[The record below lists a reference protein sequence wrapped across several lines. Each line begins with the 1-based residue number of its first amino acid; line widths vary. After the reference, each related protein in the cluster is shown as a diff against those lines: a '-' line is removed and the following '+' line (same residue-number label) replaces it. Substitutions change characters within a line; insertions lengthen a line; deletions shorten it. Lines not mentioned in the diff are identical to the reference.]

1 MKKNITY
8 SAFFWALFFWTSFDV
23 LAQTRVAG
31 KVTDEVT
38 KNELAGISI
47 AVKGKVIGTIT
58 NQKGDFAFTTSTPTP
73 FTVAVSGVGFQTQ
86 EFVLNGNRTDLNVSL
101 REQPILGQEVVVAA
115 SRVEESVMQSPVS
128 IEKLDIRAIQN
139 TPAPSFYDALRNLKG
154 VEMSTQSVT
163 FSNFNTRGFSG
174 NGNYRVVQMMDGMDN
189 QAPGLNFSVANI
201 VGMSELDV
209 ESVELLPGAAS
220 ALYGPNA
227 INGLL
232 LTTSKS
238 PFLYQGLSAN
248 AKVGLMNASNRTKRY
263 SEEKL
268 GATPYTDFSLRY
280 AKAFNNKFAF
290 KVNVGYL
297 AAQDWQATDYRDQSL
312 VNGSGLSGTRATNRG
327 YDGINIYGDTDPNFT
342 QYQILR
348 SALAQAVPGSGSPL
362 VPLNQGITQ
371 LATQFGPGL
380 GLTPA
385 QAYDRVLTDLYAQP
399 LGFNYTRTGYRER
412 DLVDYSARS
421 LKLNG
426 SLHYRI
432 GENAE
437 AILQANWGTGT
448 TVYTGADRY
457 YLDRFN
463 IGQYKAEVR
472 GSNFFVRAYTT
483 QERSGDAYAVGIAG
497 LGMNNTWVVD
507 QTASGPV
514 VNTTPTATYFGT
526 IAGTYAGATFPA
538 FVTDLQTRLAASP
551 GANPLLAYQAAIA
564 ASQANTNAVFN
575 QIVQVVGNGQLY
587 KPGSPEFEAKLKEVT
602 SKAIPGDA
610 RGVGAKFQDR
620 TNLYHVEAMYNLNKV
635 IDPKTVE
642 IIVGGNY
649 RIYELNSGGTIFYS
663 NNGKEPTIKEYG
675 VYAQL
680 QKSIADKLRLTG
692 ALRFDKN
699 ENFKGQFNP
708 RLSAVYSVDRNNNIR
723 ASFQTGFR
731 IPTTQDQYIDLL
743 TPQAR
748 LIGALPVLTQKY
760 NLTSANTFTYESILA
775 GQPKPYDFPTFKPER
790 VSTIEFGYKGLINN
804 RLLIDAYYYN
814 STYHDFIGSVTLI
827 QPTGATTRNIY
838 STQRN
843 YTSPIRTQGF
853 GIGLDYSLP
862 GNFQVGGNV
871 SNNTLNTGGVSLFSG
886 EMNKNT
892 LDDGFQVRFNTP
904 KYRYNVS
911 VGNRNIRSSGWGFNV
926 VYRYQ
931 DAFEWQ
937 SSLGNTNIN
946 ISSDVNNRPIIPAY
960 GTLDAQI
967 SKRISAIHSIFKIG
981 GNNILQKEYTTGWG
995 NPTVGSMF
1003 YLSLTFDQLMN

>member
-1 MKKNITY
+1 MKKSFTY
-8 SAFFWALFFWTSFDV
+8 SAFVLMLFWLLSITA

-31 KVTDEVT
+31 KVTDES
-38 KNELAGISI
+38 KKEELTGISI

-58 NQKGDFAFTTSTPTP
+58 DQKGNFSLSTNTPTP

-86 EFVLNGNRTDLNVSL
+86 EFVINGDRTDLNVSL
-101 REQPILGQEVVVAA
+101 REQVTLGQEVVVAA

-128 IEKLDIRAIQN
+128 IEKMDIRAIQN

-174 NGNYRVVQMMDGMDN
+174 NGNTRVVQMMDGMDN

-268 GATPYTDFSLRY
+268 GATPYTDFSIRY
-280 AKAFNNKFAF
+280 AKAFNNRFAF

-297 AAQDWQATDYRDQSL
+297 TAQDWQATDYRDQSL
-312 VNGSGLSGTRATNRG
+312 VNGAGLSGTRATNRG
-327 YDGINIYGDTDPNFT
+327 YDGINIYGDVDPGFS

-348 SALAQAVPGSGSPL
+348 SALAQATPGSGSPL
-362 VPLNQGITQ
+362 LPLNQGIMQ
-371 LATQFGPGL
+371 LATQFGPAA
-380 GLTPA
+380 GLTPT
-385 QAYDRVLTDLYAQP
+385 QAYDRVLTDLYANP

-457 YLDRFN
+457 YLNKFN
-463 IGQYKAEVR
+463 IGQYKAEIR

-497 LGMNNTWVVD
+497 LGMNNTWIVD
-507 QTASGPV
+507 QTANGPV
-514 VNTTPTATYFGT
+514 VNTAPTATYFGT
-526 IAGTYAGATFPA
+526 VAGTYAGVSFPA
-538 FVTDLQTRLAASP
+538 FVTDLQTRLAVP
-551 GANPLLAYQAAIA
+551 GVNPLVAYQGAVL
-564 ASQANTNAVFN
+564 ASQANSAAYFN
-575 QIVQVVGNGQLY
+575 QVQQLVGNGQVY
-587 KPGSPEFEAKLKEVT
+587 KPGSPEFEAKLREVT
-602 SKAIPGDA
+602 GKAIPGDA
-610 RGVGAKFQDR
+610 NGVGAKFQDR
-620 TNLYHVEAMYNLNKV
+620 TNLYHTEAMYNFNKV
-635 IDPKTVE
+635 IDPKTAE

-649 RIYELNSGGTIFYS
+649 RVYELNSGGTIFYS
-663 NNGKEPTIKEYG
+663 NNGKEPTISEFG
-675 VYAQL
+675 LYAQV

-748 LIGALPVLTQKY
+748 LIGSLSPLLQKY
-760 NLTSANTFTYESILA
+760 NLTPANTFTYESILA
-775 GQPKPYDFPTFKPER
+775 GQPKAYDFPTFKPER
-790 VSTIEFGYKGLINN
+790 VSTIEFGYKGLINK

-814 STYHDFIGSVTLI
+814 STYHDFIGTVTLI
-827 QPTGATTRNIY
+827 QPTGATTRNVY
-838 STQRN
+838 AVTKN
-843 YTSPIRTQGF
+843 YTSPIKTQGF

-862 GNFQVGGNV
+862 GNFQIGGNV

-892 LDDGFQVRFNTP
+892 LEDGFQVRYNTP

-911 VGNRNIRSSGWGFNV
+911 LGNRNIKGSGFGFNV

-937 SSLGNTNIN
+937 SSLGNPNIN
-946 ISSDVNNRPIIPAY
+946 ITSDISNRPIIAAF

-967 SKRISAIHSIFKIG
+967 SKRVPSIHSTFKIG
-981 GNNILQKEYTTGWG
+981 GSNILQKEYTTGWG
-995 NPTVGSMF
+995 NPTVGSI
-1003 YLSLTFDQLMN
+1003 YYVSLTFDQLMN

>member
-1 MKKNITY
+1 MKKSTTF
-8 SAFFWALFFWTSFDV
+8 SFFFWGLLCLLTVSA
-23 LAQTRVAG
+23 LAQTRVSG
-31 KVTDEVT
+31 KVTDGVT
-38 KNELAGISI
+38 KDGLAGISI
-47 AVKGKVIGTIT
+47 AVRGKVVGTIT
-58 NQKGDFAFTTSTPTP
+58 DQKGNFSLTTSTPTP
-73 FTVAVSGVGFQTQ
+73 FTLAVSGVGFQAQ
-86 EFVLNGNRTDLNVSL
+86 EIVISGNRTDLSL
-101 REQPILGQEVVVAA
+101 SLKEQPILGQEVVVAA

-128 IEKLDIRAIQN
+128 IEKMDIRAIQN

-163 FSNFNTRGFSG
+163 FSNFNTRGFSD
-174 NGNYRVVQMMDGMDN
+174 NGNTRVVQMMDGMDN

-227 INGLL
+227 LNGLL

-248 AKVGLMNASNRTKRY
+248 AKVGVMNASNRTKRY
-263 SEEKL
+263 SDEKL
-268 GATPYTDFSLRY
+268 GATPYTDFAIRY

-312 VNGSGLSGTRATNRG
+312 VNGSNLSSTRSTNPG
-327 YDGINIYGDTDPNFT
+327 YDGVNIYGDIDPGFT

-348 SALAQAVPGSGSPL
+348 SALAQATPGSGSPL
-362 VPLNQGITQ
+362 IPLNQGILA
-371 LATQFGPGL
+371 LATQFGPAA

-385 QAYDRVLTDLYAQP
+385 QAYDRVLTDLYATP

-412 DLVDYSARS
+412 DLVDYGAHS

-432 GENAE
+432 GEKAE
-437 AILQANWGTGT
+437 AILQANWGSGT
-448 TVYTGADRY
+448 TVYTGSDRY
-457 YLDRFN
+457 YLNKFN
-463 IGQYKAEVR
+463 IGQYKAEIR
-472 GSNFFVRAYTT
+472 GSNFFVRAYST
-483 QERSGDAYAVGIAG
+483 QERSGDAYAVGVAG
-497 LGMNNTWVVD
+497 LGLNNTWVVN
-507 QTASGPV
+507 QTANGPV
-514 VNTTPTATYFGT
+514 VNTTPTATYFGSV
-526 IAGTYAGATFPA
+526 AGNYAALSFPA
-538 FVTDLQTRLAASP
+538 FVTDLQTRLAT
-551 GANPLLAYQAAIA
+551 GTNPLLAYQGAVF
-564 ASQANTNAVFN
+564 ASQANATTYFN
-575 QIVQVVGNGQLY
+575 QVQQLVGNGQVY
-587 KPGSPEFEAKLKEVT
+587 KPGTSEFEAKLKEVT

-610 RGVGAKFQDR
+610 NGVGAKFLDR
-620 TNLYHVEAMYNLNKV
+620 TNLYHVEAMYNFNKV
-635 IDPKTVE
+635 VDPKTVE

-649 RIYELNSGGTIFYS
+649 RIYELNSAGTLFYS
-663 NNGKEPTIKEYG
+663 QNGKEPTINEYG
-675 VYAQL
+675 IYAQL
-680 QKSIADKLRLTG
+680 QKTIADKLRLTG
-692 ALRFDKN
+692 ALRYDKN

-708 RLSAVYSVDRNNNIR
+708 RLSAVYSVNRNNNLR

-731 IPTTQDQYIDLL
+731 IPTTQNQYIDLL
-743 TPQAR
+743 SPQAR
-748 LIGALPVLTQKY
+748 LIGALSPLQQKY

-775 GQPKPYDFPTFKPER
+775 GQPKAYDFPTFKPER

-814 STYHDFIGSVTLI
+814 STYHDFIGTIVLI
-827 QPTGATTRNIY
+827 QPTGATTRNVY
-838 STQRN
+838 ATNRN
-843 YTSPIRTQGF
+843 YTSPIKTQGF

-862 GNFQVGGNV
+862 GNFQIGGNV
-871 SNNTLNTGGVSLFSG
+871 SNNTLNTGGVGLFSG

-892 LDDGFQVRFNTP
+892 LEDGFQVKFNTP

-926 VYRYQ
+926 IYRYQ
-931 DAFEWQ
+931 NAFEWQ
-937 SSLGNTNIN
+937 SALGNPNIN
-946 ISSDVNNRPIIPAY
+946 ISSDVSNRPIIPAY

-967 SKRISAIHSIFKIG
+967 SKRVSSIHSIFKLG

-1003 YLSLTFDQLMN
+1003 YVGLTFDQLMN

>member
-1 MKKNITY
+1 M
-8 SAFFWALFFWTSFDV
+8 
-23 LAQTRVAG
+23 
-31 KVTDEVT
+31 TDEA
-38 KNELAGISI
+38 KKENLAGISI

-58 NQKGDFAFTTSTPTP
+58 DQRGNFALTTTTPTP
-73 FTVAVSGVGFQTQ
+73 FTIAVSGVGFQTQ
-86 EFVLNGNRTDLNVSL
+86 SFVIDGNRTDLNVSL
-101 REQPILGQEVVVAA
+101 KEQPILGQEVVVAA

-128 IEKLDIRAIQN
+128 IEKMDIRAIQN

-174 NGNYRVVQMMDGMDN
+174 NGNTRVVQMMDGMDN

-248 AKVGLMNASNRTKRY
+248 VKVGLMNASNRTKRY

-268 GATPYTDFSLRY
+268 GATPYTDVSIRY
-280 AKAFNNKFAF
+280 AKAFNNKVAF

-312 VNGSGLSGTRATNRG
+312 VNGAGLSGTRATNRG
-327 YDGINIYGDTDPNFT
+327 YDGINIYGDTDPGFT

-348 SALAQAVPGSGSPL
+348 SALAQATPGSGSPL
-362 VPLNQGITQ
+362 LPLNQGIMQ
-371 LATQFGPGL
+371 LANQFGPVA

-385 QAYDRVLTDLYAQP
+385 QAYDRVLTDLYSGP
-399 LGFNYTRTGYRER
+399 LNFNYTRTGYRER
-412 DLVDYSARS
+412 DLVDYSAKS

-432 GENAE
+432 GEKAE

-457 YLDRFN
+457 YLNRFN
-463 IGQYKAEVR
+463 VGQYKAEVR

-497 LGMNNTWVVD
+497 LGMNNTWVVN
-507 QTASGPV
+507 QTANGPV
-514 VNTTPTATYFGT
+514 VNTAPTAAYFGGV
-526 IAGTYAGATFPA
+526 AGNYAGISFPA
-538 FVTDLQTRLAASP
+538 FAADLQTRLAT
-551 GANPLLAYQAAIA
+551 GINPLLAYQGAVL
-564 ASQANTNAVFN
+564 ASQANANTYFN
-575 QIVQVVGNGQLY
+575 QVLQLPGVGNGQVY
-587 KPGSPEFEAKLKEVT
+587 KPGTPEFEAKLKEVT

-610 RGVGAKFQDR
+610 NGVGAKFQDR
-620 TNLYHVEAMYNLNKV
+620 TNLYHLEAMYNFNKLV
-635 IDPKTVE
+635 DPKTVE
-642 IIVGGNY
+642 LIVGGNY
-649 RIYELNSGGTIFYS
+649 RIYELNSDGTIFYN

-692 ALRFDKN
+692 ALRYDKN

-708 RLSAVYSVDRNNNIR
+708 RLSAVYSVNRNNNIR

-748 LIGALPVLTQKY
+748 LIGALPPLLQKY
-760 NLTSANTFTYESILA
+760 NLTSANTYTYESILA

-790 VSTIEFGYKGLINN
+790 VSTIEFGYKGLINS

-827 QPTGATTRNIY
+827 QPTGATTRNVY
-838 STQRN
+838 SISKN
-843 YTSPIRTQGF
+843 YTSPIKTQGF
-853 GIGLDYSLP
+853 GIGVDYSLP

-871 SNNTLNTGGVSLFSG
+871 SNNTLNTGGVGLFSG

-892 LDDGFQVRFNTP
+892 LEDGFQVKYNTP
-904 KYRYNVS
+904 KYRYNIS
-911 VGNRNIRSSGWGFNV
+911 LGNRNIRGSGFGFNI

-937 SSLGNTNIN
+937 SSLGNPNIN
-946 ISSDVNNRPIIPAY
+946 ISSDINNRPIIPAF
-960 GTLDAQI
+960 GTLDAQVN
-967 SKRISAIHSIFKIG
+967 KRISSIHSIIKIG

-995 NPTVGSMF
+995 NPTVGSM
-1003 YLSLTFDQLMN
+1003 YYVSLTFDQLMN

>member
-1 MKKNITY
+1 MLSI
-8 SAFFWALFFWTSFDV
+8 AA
-23 LAQTRVAG
+23 LAQTRIAG
-31 KVTDEVT
+31 KVTDESKKET
-38 KNELAGISI
+38 LSGISI
-47 AVKGKVIGTIT
+47 VVIGKVVGTIT
-58 NQKGDFAFTTSTPTP
+58 DQKGNFSFTTNTPTP
-73 FTVAVSGVGFQTQ
+73 FTIAISAVGYQRQ
-86 EFVLNGNRTDLNVSL
+86 EFVINGDRTDLTVNL
-101 REQPILGQEVVVAA
+101 KEQPILGQEVVVAA

-128 IEKLDIRAIQN
+128 IEKMDIRAIQN

-174 NGNYRVVQMMDGMDN
+174 NGNTRVVQMMDGMDN

-268 GATPYTDFSLRY
+268 GATPYNNFAIRY

-290 KVNVGYL
+290 KVNVDYL
-297 AAQDWQATDYRDQSL
+297 TAQDWQATDYRDQSL
-312 VNGSGLSGTRATNRG
+312 VNGAGLSGTRATNRG
-327 YDGINIYGDTDPNFT
+327 YDGINIYGDVDPGFS

-348 SALAQAVPGSGSPL
+348 SALAQATPGSGSPL
-362 VPLNQGITQ
+362 LPLNQGIMQ
-371 LATQFGPGL
+371 LATQFGPAA
-380 GLTPA
+380 GLTPT
-385 QAYDRVLTDLYAQP
+385 QAYDRVLTDLYSTP

-457 YLDRFN
+457 YLNKFN
-463 IGQYKAEVR
+463 IGQYKAEIR

-497 LGMNNTWVVD
+497 LGMNNTWIVD
-507 QTASGPV
+507 QTANGPV
-514 VNTTPTATYFGT
+514 VNTAPTATYFGT
-526 IAGTYAGATFPA
+526 VAGTYAGVSFPA
-538 FVTDLQTRLAASP
+538 FVTDLQTRLAVP
-551 GANPLLAYQAAIA
+551 GVNPLVAYQGAVL
-564 ASQANTNAVFN
+564 ASQANSATYFN
-575 QIVQVVGNGQLY
+575 QVQQLVGNGQVY
-587 KPGSPEFEAKLKEVT
+587 KPGSPEFEAKLREVT
-602 SKAIPGDA
+602 GKAIPGDA
-610 RGVGAKFQDR
+610 NGVGAKFQDR
-620 TNLYHVEAMYNLNKV
+620 TNLYHTEAMYNFNKV
-635 IDPKTVE
+635 IDPKTAE

-649 RIYELNSGGTIFYS
+649 RVYELNSGGTIFYS
-663 NNGKEPTIKEYG
+663 NNGKEPTISEFG
-675 VYAQL
+675 LYAQV
-680 QKSIADKLRLTG
+680 QKSIAEKLRLTG

-748 LIGALPVLTQKY
+748 LIGSLSPLLQKY
-760 NLTSANTFTYESILA
+760 NLTPANTFTYESILA
-775 GQPKPYDFPTFKPER
+775 GQPKAYDFPTFKPER
-790 VSTIEFGYKGLINN
+790 VSTVEFGYKGLINR

-814 STYHDFIGSVTLI
+814 STYHDFIGTVTLI
-827 QPTGATTRNIY
+827 QPTGATTRNVYAI
-838 STQRN
+838 TKN
-843 YTSPIRTQGF
+843 YTSPIKTQGF

-862 GNFQVGGNV
+862 GNFQIGGNV
-871 SNNTLNTGGVSLFSG
+871 SNNTLNTGGVSLFSS

-892 LDDGFQVRFNTP
+892 LEDGFQVRYNTP

-911 VGNRNIRSSGWGFNV
+911 LGNRNIMGSGFGFNI

-937 SSLGNTNIN
+937 SSLGNPNIN
-946 ISSDVNNRPIIPAY
+946 ITSDITNRPIIAAF
-960 GTLDAQI
+960 GTLDAQV
-967 SKRISAIHSIFKIG
+967 SKRISSIHSIFKIG
-981 GNNILQKEYTTGWG
+981 GSNILQKEYTTGWG
-995 NPTVGSMF
+995 NPTVGSM
-1003 YLSLTFDQLMN
+1003 YYVSLTFDQLMN

>member
-1 MKKNITY
+1 MKKLTTY
-8 SAFFWALFFWTSFDV
+8 FAFFLGLFSLLSFNV

-31 KVTDEVT
+31 KVTEEAKKD
-38 KNELAGISI
+38 ELAGISI
-47 AVKGKVIGTIT
+47 AVRGKVIGTIT
-58 NQKGDFAFTTSTPTP
+58 DQKGNFSLTTNTPTP
-73 FTVAVSGVGFQTQ
+73 FTIAISGVGFQTQ
-86 EFVLNGNRTDLNVSL
+86 EFVINGDRTDLNVSL

-128 IEKLDIRAIQN
+128 IEKMDIRAIQN

-174 NGNYRVVQMMDGMDN
+174 NGNVRVVQLMDGMDN

-227 INGLL
+227 LNGLL

-238 PFLYQGLSAN
+238 PFLYQGLSVN
-248 AKVGLMNASNRTKRY
+248 AKVGMMNASNRTKRY
-263 SEEKL
+263 SDEKL
-268 GATPYTDFSLRY
+268 GATPYTDFAIRY

-290 KVNVGYL
+290 KINVGYL
-297 AAQDWQATDYRDQSL
+297 TAQDWQATDYRDQSL
-312 VNGSGLSGTRATNRG
+312 VNGAGLSGTRATNRG
-327 YDGINIYGDTDPNFT
+327 YDGINIYGDTDPGFT
-342 QYQILR
+342 QYQVLR
-348 SALAQAVPGSGSPL
+348 SALAQATPGSGSPL
-362 VPLNQGITQ
+362 LPLNQGITQ
-371 LATQFGPGL
+371 LANQFGSL
-380 GLTPA
+380 AGLTGA
-385 QAYDRVLTDLYAQP
+385 QAYEQVLKDLYSTP

-421 LKLNG
+421 IKLNG

-432 GENAE
+432 SENAE

-457 YLDRFN
+457 YLDKFN
-463 IGQYKAEVR
+463 VGQYKAEVR

-497 LGMNNTWVVD
+497 LGMNNTWVVN
-507 QTASGPV
+507 QTATGPV
-514 VNTTPTATYFGT
+514 VNTAPTAAYFGSV
-526 IAGTYAGATFPA
+526 AGTYAGASFPG
-538 FVTDLQTRLAASP
+538 FVTDLTTRLAT
-551 GANPLLAYQAAIA
+551 GTNPLLAYQAAVA
-564 ASQANTNAVFN
+564 ASQSKADAYFN
-575 QIVQVVGNGQLY
+575 QVQQAVGNGQVY
-587 KPGSPEFEAKLKEVT
+587 KPGTPEFEQKLKEVT

-610 RGVGAKFQDR
+610 NGVGAKFQDR
-620 TNLYHVEAMYNLNKV
+620 TNLYHMEAMYNFNKL
-635 IDPKTVE
+635 IEPKTVE
-642 IIVGGNY
+642 VIVGGNY
-649 RIYELNSGGTIFYS
+649 RVYQLNSGGTIFLS
-663 NNGKEPTIKEYG
+663 QNGKEPTISEYG
-675 VYAQL
+675 LYAQL
-680 QKSIADKLRLTG
+680 QKTIADKLRLTG
-692 ALRFDKN
+692 ALRYDKN

-708 RLSAVYSVDRNNNIR
+708 RLSAVYSVNRNNNIR

-748 LIGALPVLTQKY
+748 LIGSLPPLLQKY
-760 NLTSANTFTYESILA
+760 NLTSANTFTLQSILA
-775 GQPKPYDFPTFKPER
+775 GQPKAYDFPTFKPER
-790 VSTIEFGYKGLINN
+790 VSTIEFGYKSLINN

-814 STYHDFIGSVTLI
+814 STYHDFIGTVALV
-827 QPTGATTRNIY
+827 QPTGATTRNVYAI
-838 STQRN
+838 TRN
-843 YTSPIRTQGF
+843 YTNPIKTQGF

-862 GNFQVGGNV
+862 GNFQIGGNI
-871 SNNTLNTGGVSLFSG
+871 SNNTLNTGGVGLFSG

-892 LDDGFQVRFNTP
+892 LEDGFQVRFNTP

-911 VGNRNIRSSGWGFNV
+911 FGNRNIRSSGWGFNV

-931 DAFEWQ
+931 NAFEWQ
-937 SSLGNTNIN
+937 SSLGNPNIN
-946 ISSDVNNRPIIPAY
+946 ISSDSNNRPIIPAY
-960 GTLDAQI
+960 GTLDAQV
-967 SKRISAIHSIFKIG
+967 SKRVSSIHSIFKLG
-981 GNNILQKEYTTGWG
+981 GSNILQKEYTTGWG

-1003 YLSLTFDQLMN
+1003 YVSLTFDQLMN

>member
-1 MKKNITY
+1 MKKSTTI
-8 SAFFWALFFWTSFDV
+8 SLLFWGAFFLLSFNA
-23 LAQTRVAG
+23 LAQTRIAG
-31 KVTDEVT
+31 KVTDGAKKDGLT
-38 KNELAGISI
+38 GISV

-58 NQKGDFAFTTSTPTP
+58 NQTGNFSLTTSTPTP
-73 FTVAVSGVGFQTQ
+73 FTLAISGVGFQTQ
-86 EFVLNGNRTDLNVSL
+86 EVVVEGNRTDINVSL
-101 REQPILGQEVVVAA
+101 NEQPILGQEVVVAA

-128 IEKLDIRAIQN
+128 IEKMDIRAIQN

-163 FSNFNTRGFSG
+163 FSNFNTRGFSD

-248 AKVGLMNASNRTKRY
+248 AKVGVMNASNRTKRY
-263 SEEKL
+263 SDEKL
-268 GATPYTDFSLRY
+268 GATPYTDFTIRY

-290 KVNVGYL
+290 KVNIGYL

-312 VNGSGLSGTRATNRG
+312 VNGAGLSGTRATNRG
-327 YDGINIYGDTDPNFT
+327 YDGINIYGDTDPGFT

-348 SALAQAVPGSGSPL
+348 SALAQATTGPIL
-362 VPLNQGITQ
+362 QLNQGIMQ
-371 LATQFGPGL
+371 LANQFGPAA
-380 GLTPA
+380 GLTGA
-385 QAYDRVLTDLYAQP
+385 QAYERVLTDLYTAP

-412 DLVDYSARS
+412 DLVDYSAHS

-432 GENAE
+432 GEKAE
-437 AILQANWGTGT
+437 AILQANWGNGT

-457 YLDRFN
+457 YLNNFN
-463 IGQYKAEVR
+463 LGQYKAEIR

-483 QERSGDAYAVGIAG
+483 QERSGDSYAVGIAG
-497 LGMNNTWVVD
+497 LGLNNTWVVD
-507 QTASGPV
+507 QTATGPV
-514 VNTTPTATYFGT
+514 VNTSPTATYFGT
-526 IAGTYAGATFPA
+526 VAGTYAGVSFPA
-538 FVTDLQTRLAASP
+538 FAADLQTRLAA
-551 GANPLLAYQAAIA
+551 GTNPLLAYQGAVF
-564 ASQANTNAVFN
+564 ASQANSNAYFN
-575 QIVQVVGNGQLY
+575 QVLQLAGNGQAY
-587 KPGSPEFEAKLKEVT
+587 TPGTPRFEEKLKEVT

-610 RGVGAKFQDR
+610 NGVGAKFQDR
-620 TNLYHVEAMYNLNKV
+620 TNLYHLEAMYNFNKV

-649 RIYELNSGGTIFYS
+649 RIYQLNSGGTIFLS
-663 NNGKEPTIKEYG
+663 QNGKEPTISEYG
-675 VYAQL
+675 LYAQL
-680 QKSIADKLRLTG
+680 QKTIAEKLRLTG
-692 ALRFDKN
+692 ALRYDKN

-708 RLSAVYSVDRNNNIR
+708 RLSAVYSVNRNNNIR

-748 LIGALPVLTQKY
+748 LIGALPAVFQKY
-760 NLTSANTFTYESILA
+760 NLTPANTLTYASILA
-775 GQPKPYDFPTFKPER
+775 GQPKAYAFPTFKPER
-790 VSTIEFGYKGLINN
+790 VSTIELGYKALINN

-814 STYHDFIGSVTLI
+814 STYHDFIGTVTLI
-827 QPTGATTRNIY
+827 QPTGATTRNVY
-838 STQRN
+838 SVHEN
-843 YTSPIRTQGF
+843 YTSPIKTQGF
-853 GIGLDYSLP
+853 GVSLDYSLP
-862 GNFQVGGNV
+862 GNFQIGGNV
-871 SNNTLNTGGVSLFSG
+871 SNSTLNAGGVGLFSG

-892 LDDGFQVRFNTP
+892 LEDGFQVKFNTP

-937 SSLGNTNIN
+937 SSLGNPNIN

-960 GTLDAQI
+960 GTLDAQV
-967 SKRISAIHSIFKIG
+967 SKRVSSIHSIFKLG

-1003 YLSLTFDQLMN
+1003 YVSLTFDQLMN